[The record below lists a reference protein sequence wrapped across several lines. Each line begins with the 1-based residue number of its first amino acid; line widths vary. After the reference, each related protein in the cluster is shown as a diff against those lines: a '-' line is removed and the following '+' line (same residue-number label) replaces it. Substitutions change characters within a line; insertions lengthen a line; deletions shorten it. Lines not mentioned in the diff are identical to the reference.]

1 MTQQWNRI
9 DGMMIAQ
16 TLNPEEVAEDLSKR
30 GIVARL
36 EWFDRS
42 TRLLGFVMASNDDG
56 KLATIGPRSE
66 ILKPGPT
73 EQELADELATTYKA
87 EVRLGAGQSDHL
99 DEVVDGPHDDA
110 RADEAGDDDSG
121 KDAPDTADE
130 TASLSQ
136 DELRAQFNGDMNE
149 PLDAVKSRIIEIG
162 RTPASSVPLLAALE
176 GVDIADLELPGDA
189 RALFAELPPER
200 LGWNF
205 GDLPLVTLSMAD
217 DEFQIFLVTDDHLEH
232 VISFNWAM
240 RYLMVPG
247 KRGVSGKSTD
257 EIDALVGENTNM
269 KEIAAMI
276 PGAGADALI
285 DATTKSGDEA
295 VKAVVAAVGLPDSA
309 ADFLLG
315 RCEAE
320 AVEGTQPHMARGISN
335 AIGRSVDILLREPE
349 ATGHNIWEAY
359 HSTALEKPWIVRVGA
374 AVEAATGAML
384 VATAIRTSKPRSG
397 WSKVAGILGSLLI
410 IDSVAEVSLAKLLA
424 LRADR
429 RTDAAAQ

>member
-162 RTPASSVPLLAALE
+162 RTPTRRCRYCRSRAARRCTRTLCRTAP
-176 GVDIADLELPGDA
+176 GTFGLEL
-189 RALFAELPPER
+189 RRFA
-200 LGWNF
+200 
-205 GDLPLVTLSMAD
+205 
-217 DEFQIFLVTDDHLEH
+217 
-232 VISFNWAM
+232 
-240 RYLMVPG
+240 
-247 KRGVSGKSTD
+247 
-257 EIDALVGENTNM
+257 
-269 KEIAAMI
+269 
-276 PGAGADALI
+276 AGH
-285 DATTKSGDEA
+285 A
-295 VKAVVAAVGLPDSA
+295 VH
-309 ADFLLG
+309 G
-315 RCEAE
+315 R
-320 AVEGTQPHMARGISN
+320 
-335 AIGRSVDILLREPE
+335 
-349 ATGHNIWEAY
+349 
-359 HSTALEKPWIVRVGA
+359 
-374 AVEAATGAML
+374 
-384 VATAIRTSKPRSG
+384 
-397 WSKVAGILGSLLI
+397 
-410 IDSVAEVSLAKLLA
+410 
-424 LRADR
+424 
-429 RTDAAAQ
+429 